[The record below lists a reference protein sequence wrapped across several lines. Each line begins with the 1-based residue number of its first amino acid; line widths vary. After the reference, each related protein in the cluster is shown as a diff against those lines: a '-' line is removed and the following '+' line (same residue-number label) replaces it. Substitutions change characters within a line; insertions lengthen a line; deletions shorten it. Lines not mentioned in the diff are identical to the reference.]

1 MNKYEQLIDLIINEN
16 TEEASKLFHTIVV
29 EKSREIYESLID
41 EEDFDEG
48 FGHDKHDEV
57 TDLVDEVDMD
67 EDMSA
72 MHEEEEMDMDSEELP
87 VDDDMEMGMGDE
99 MGDADMEMGAGEEEL
114 EDRVVDLEDAL
125 DELKAE
131 FDRLMAGESEEEE
144 HSGEEMDMDMDSEE
158 DAEEGDEEELDES
171 IARNKRVVKEYV
183 TPVKHD
189 FNSQRGESGQMAGT
203 GAHSEKQGGR
213 NKTSVVAS
221 KNDMGGKSV
230 ISKGGNNDQDG
241 AKPTKASNEYTKGEG
256 KLPGAGKFT
265 NVPGK
270 DAGHTAYKHKEA
282 AYGSGKQGDATGA
295 MAGTGRNTPKQG
307 ETNVKSPLGRK

>member
-16 TEEASKLFHTIVV
+16 TEEARKLFHTIVV
-29 EKSREIYESLID
+29 EKSRDIYESLID

-57 TDLVDEVDMD
+57 TDLVDEVEMD

-72 MHEEEEMDMDSEELP
+72 MHEDEEFDMDSDELP
-87 VDDDMEMGMGDE
+87 VDDEMDMD
-99 MGDADMEMGAGEEEL
+99 DMGADDEEI

-144 HSGEEMDMDMDSEE
+144 HSDDEEMDMDMDSEE
-158 DAEEGDEEELDES
+158 DAEEDEEELDES
-171 IARNKRVVKEYV
+171 RARNKRVVKEYI

-189 FNSQRGESGQMAGT
+189 FSSQRGESGQMAGT
-203 GAHSEKQGGR
+203 GAHSERQGGR
-213 NKTSVVAS
+213 NKASVVAG
-221 KNDMGGKSV
+221 KNDMGGKAV
-230 ISKGGNNDQDG
+230 ISKGGNADQDG
-241 AKPTKASNEYTKGEG
+241 GKPVKASNEYTKGEG
-256 KLPGAGKFT
+256 KLPGAGKFA
-265 NVPGK
+265 NVAGK
-270 DAGHTAYKHKEA
+270 DGSHSAYKHKEA
-282 AYGSGKQGDATGA
+282 AYGSGKQSDATGN

-307 ETNVKSPLGRK
+307 ETNTKSPLGRK

>member
-48 FGHDKHDEV
+48 FGHDEHDEV
-57 TDLVDEVDMD
+57 TSLIDEIDSD

-72 MHEEEEMDMDSEELP
+72 MHEDEEFDMDSEELP
-87 VDDDMEMGMGDE
+87 MDDE
-99 MGDADMEMGAGEEEL
+99 MGDEEMDMGDEMGAGEEEL

-131 FDRLMAGESEEEE
+131 FDRLMADEAGEEE
-144 HSGEEMDMDMDSEE
+144 HAGDEEMDMDMDSEE
-158 DAEEGDEEELDES
+158 DAEDADEEELDES
-171 IARNKRVVKEYV
+171 VVRNKRVVKEYV

-213 NKTSVVAS
+213 NKTSVVAG
-221 KNDMGGKSV
+221 KNDMGGKTAT
-230 ISKGGNNDQDG
+230 SKGGNQDQDG
-241 AKPTKASNEYTKGEG
+241 TKPVKASNEYTKGEG

-282 AYGSGKQGDATGA
+282 AYGSGKQSDATGN

>member
-1 MNKYEQLIDLIINEN
+1 MNKYEQLIDLIINES
-16 TEEASKLFHTIVV
+16 EDEARKLFHSIVV

-72 MHEEEEMDMDSEELP
+72 MHEDEEFDMDSEDMP
-87 VDDDMEMGMGDE
+87 VDDE
-99 MGDADMEMGAGEEEL
+99 MGDDEFNMGGDESDMGGDGAGEEEL

-131 FDRLMAGESEEEE
+131 FDRLMADEAGEEE
-144 HSGEEMDMDMDSEE
+144 HSDEEMDMDSEE
-158 DAEEGDEEELDES
+158 DAEEDEEELDES
-171 IARNKRVVKEYV
+171 VVRNKRVVKEYV

-213 NKTSVVAS
+213 NKTSVVAG
-221 KNDMGGKSV
+221 KNDMGGKAV
-230 ISKGGNNDQDG
+230 ISKGGNADQDG
-241 AKPTKASNEYTKGEG
+241 GKPVKASNEYTKGEG
-256 KLPGAGKFT
+256 KLPGAGKFA
-265 NVPGK
+265 NVAGK
-270 DAGHTAYKHKEA
+270 DGSHSAYKHKEA
-282 AYGSGKQGDATGA
+282 AYGSGKQSDATGN

-307 ETNVKSPLGRK
+307 ETNTKSPLGRK